1 MRWQPP
7 WTRRS
12 SGLGILVATGDHPIQ
27 VWRVQNAAGDG
38 PYEVKGDKVVG
49 GAAESSYRPTDAH
62 DEMEAFAKEGGIV
75 WPEFLVAKVFAPLP
89 DTDFLPHE
97 WRFLDPEERKGF
109 RFAFPTK
116 AAVYDWFGKASLD
129 KLAAA
134 GFKLVPVMAGTTFI
148 SRSGRQVMYRPWT
161 GQPERWRSA
170 AQREREAEL
179 IADGFDPA
187 EAADLARSE
196 ADSYNE

>member
-7 WTRRS
+7 WIRRS
-12 SGLGILVATGDHPIQ
+12 SGLGTLVADGSSPIH

-38 PYEVKGDKVVG
+38 PYEIKDDALVG
-49 GAAESSYRPTDAH
+49 GAAEDAYRPTVAH
-62 DEMEAFAKEGGIV
+62 DEMEDFAKQGGVV
-75 WPEFLVAKVFAPLP
+75 WPASLVAQVFAPLP
-89 DTDFLPHE
+89 ENDFMFHE
-97 WRFLDPEERKGF
+97 WSGLTPEERKGF

-116 AAVYDWFGKASLD
+116 SAVYDWFGKTALE

-134 GFKLVPVMAGTTFI
+134 GFRLVPVLAGTTFI

-161 GQPERWRSA
+161 GTPERWRSA

-179 IADGFDPA
+179 IEEGFDLD
-187 EAADLARSE
+187 EVEYLARSE
-196 ADSYNE
+196 ADAYGK